1 MDINRRT
8 VLLGLGAAGFG
19 TTGVLIGSSAFSSAE
34 AERTVSIN
42 VTDDSDAVLSFEIHS
57 LAGNQILST
66 ETLGNG
72 GLAVIKIEQ
81 DSLNQHATTLFQ
93 DALKVTNGGSQDV
106 GFSVDTSGSD
116 DPNDLIGNAL
126 DIRNDPSPGSSIV
139 DSGTG
144 TNAVD
149 LDESSS
155 IDLTIVID
163 LRNNAGSDLTTI
175 NTVAFAARQEDH
187 STA

>member
-34 AERTVSIN
+34 AERTVSVN
-42 VTDDSDAVLSFEIHS
+42 VTDDSDGILSFEINS
-57 LAGNQILST
+57 PVGDQILST
-66 ETLGNG
+66 ETIGNG
-72 GLAVIKIEQ
+72 GLAVIRIEQ

-106 GFSVDTSGSD
+106 GFSVDTSESD
-116 DPNDLIGNAL
+116 DPNNLIGTAL
-126 DIRNDPSPGSSIV
+126 DIRNNTAPGSSIV
-139 DSGTG
+139 DSGSG

-149 LDESSS
+149 LNSGSS

-163 LRNNAGSDLTTI
+163 LRNYAGSDLTSI
-175 NTVAFAARQEDH
+175 NTVVFAARQEDH
-187 STA
+187 STT

>member
-8 VLLGLGAAGFG
+8 VLLGLGSAGFAG
-19 TTGVLIGSSAFSSAE
+19 TSLLVGAGAFSSVE
-34 AERTVSIN
+34 AERTVAVN
-42 VTDDSDAVLSFEIHS
+42 VTDDSDAVLSFEINS
-57 LAGNQILST
+57 PVGDQILST

-72 GLAVIKIEQ
+72 GISAIKIEQ

-93 DALKVTNGGSQDV
+93 DALKITNGGSQDV
-106 GFSVDTSGSD
+106 GFSVDKSESD
-116 DPNDLIGNAL
+116 DPNNLIGTAL
-126 DIRNDPSPGSSIV
+126 DVRNNTAPGSSIV
-139 DSGTG
+139 DSGSG

-149 LDESSS
+149 LDKSSS

-163 LRNNAGSDLTTI
+163 LRNNAGSNLTKI

-187 STA
+187 GTT